1 MCISVVHGV
10 VVSTMEHGTAL
21 VQLEVLGA
29 ESQSGVM
36 CVTISHKVYVRHQSS
51 AGLDP

>member
-36 CVTISHKVYVRHQSS
+36 CVTISHNTRRHQSS